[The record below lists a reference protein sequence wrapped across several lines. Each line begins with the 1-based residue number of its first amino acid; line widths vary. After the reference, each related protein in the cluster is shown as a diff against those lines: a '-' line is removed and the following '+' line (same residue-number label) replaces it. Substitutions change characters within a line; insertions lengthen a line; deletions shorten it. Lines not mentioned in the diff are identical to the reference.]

1 MADDFLKLD
10 MNNCLPLR
18 DVVFQTL
25 RQAILKGDLKP
36 GERLLEVH
44 LAERLGVSRT
54 PIREAIRK
62 LELEGLVLMIPR
74 KGAEVARISQKS
86 LQDVLEVRRALEEL
100 AVEIACAR
108 IREDGLKALRQ
119 INAQFVVMTEHGDVQ
134 RITELDVEFHN
145 QIYAAT
151 DNEKLQQLIN
161 NLQEQMYRYRMEYIK
176 DREKWPVIVKEHK
189 AIIDAL
195 AARDAEE
202 AKRAIRTHISNQ
214 EMTVR
219 ERILREEQGR
229 DE

>member
-1 MADDFLKLD
+1 MAEDFLKLNMD
-10 MNNCLPLR
+10 DYLPLR
-18 DVVFQTL
+18 DVVFRTL

-100 AVEIACAR
+100 AVEIACVR

-119 INAQFVVMTEHGDVQ
+119 IHARFTATTEHGDVS
-134 RITELDVEFHN
+134 RITELDVDFHN

-151 DNEKLQQLIN
+151 DNQKLVQLIN

-195 AARDAEE
+195 AERDADA
-202 AKRAIRTHISNQ
+202 AKYAIRTHISNQ

-219 ERILREEQGR
+219 ERILREEQGK
-229 DE
+229 EN